1 MITELRIEECS
12 ECSDLNIQYRLNELN
27 DQLDTDSKML
37 SHLL

>member
-12 ECSDLNIQYRLNELN
+12 ECSDSNIQYRLNELN